1 MTIENRRVDDEEWID
16 REIADGSFQDSRI
29 RRRSRTLLARPW
41 TGVGQ
46 TIPFACQDWG
56 EHERRLPLPVQ

>member
-1 MTIENRRVDDEEWID
+1 M
-16 REIADGSFQDSRI
+16 